1 MNISPFYELRS
12 RLYAC
17 AAAGCQTV
25 NEDFRLKRAVEE
37 FKPLAELNKAFG
49 KLYSLCQS
57 MFTAENASCQLAD
70 AIALADALAVT
81 QGTFADNSEVIP
93 TEVSVIGGQLS
104 NAPYSVISEFCDKI
118 TKCSPNLYELSGDE
132 TALLG
137 DPRVLMAFIKAC
149 GKNSTYLDYFSE
161 MMFEIYGERLV
172 PLLKNAVDMSDPKA
186 SGTAVEYVSALSGNA
201 ENAWFLS
208 LAKDENAPQN
218 VRIAA
223 ISALG
228 KDSENVPYL
237 LELYNTEKGKIKNAA
252 LDALVSIDSPEAEEV
267 ITKLIAKYKPS
278 CDVHIAAAC
287 GKTATDFAV
296 GLIKSGLT
304 PKGYLTNESRRT
316 DEYASLLANKPN
328 ADEGFLLLAKQQSP
342 EVINQFLLTSL
353 RRNNTEEYRA
363 LIHRLYAKV
372 PQVFFVSEFF
382 VLLMEDP
389 ENAVARMGKYAEEN
403 RLELLNVVNGIYYD
417 KFFGEYCLDWRGAHI
432 YGRYPVVR
440 VTDSYPQQ
448 LIDLICDRRC
458 TMSDKKLRYRT
469 FSQSAE
475 AALMLL
481 NSCKPEDYERIR
493 VTAVNFAFF
502 LCSECPVQPVLE
514 IIAQHYKDGKPSDYK
529 GLITK
534 CVLHSLKI
542 GITMPVRGIDNLPL
556 SESERVEEITALMNK
571 MAALKGKIDDWTYNY
586 QMRYINNYL
595 NRK

>member
-25 NEDFRLKRAVEE
+25 GEDFRLKKAVEE

-49 KLYSLCQS
+49 KLFALCQS
-57 MFTAENASCQLAD
+57 LFAAENASCQLAD

-81 QGTFADNSEVIP
+81 QGTFADNSETFS
-93 TEVSVIGGQLS
+93 TELSTDKGQLL
-104 NAPYSVISEFCDKI
+104 NAPYSVMSALCEKI
-118 TKCSPNLYELSGDE
+118 AKCSPNLYELSETE
-132 TALLG
+132 TALLR
-137 DPRVLMAFIKAC
+137 DPRVLTAFKNAC
-149 GKNSTYLDYFSE
+149 EKNSTYLDYFSE
-161 MMFEIYGERLV
+161 MMFDIYGNKIV

-186 SGTAVEYVSALSGNA
+186 AGTAVEYVSAVSGNA

-228 KDSENVPYL
+228 KDSGNVPYL
-237 LELYNTEKGKIKNAA
+237 LELYNTEKGKVKNEA
-252 LDALVSIDSPEAEEV
+252 LDALVSIDCPEADGV

-278 CDVHIAAAC
+278 CDSHIAAAC
-287 GKTATDFAV
+287 GKAATDFV
-296 GLIKSGLT
+296 VDLIKSGLT
-304 PKGYLTNESRRT
+304 PSGYLTNESRRA
-316 DEYASLLANKPN
+316 DEYLSLLSNKPY
-328 ADEGFLLLAKQQSP
+328 ADEGFLLLAKQQDP
-342 EVINQFLLTSL
+342 ELINQFLLMSL

-363 LIHRLYAKV
+363 LIHRLFAKA
-372 PQVFFVSEFF
+372 PQVFYTAEFF
-382 VLLMEDP
+382 VLLTEDP

-417 KFFGEYCLDWRGAHI
+417 KFFGKYCLDWRGARI

-440 VTDSYPQQ
+440 LTDSYPQQ
-448 LIDLICDRRC
+448 LIDFICSRRC
-458 TMSDKKLRYRT
+458 TLSDNKLRNRT

-493 VTAVNFAFF
+493 VTAVNFAYF
-502 LCSECPVQPVLE
+502 LCSECPVLPVLE
-514 IIAQHYKDGKPSDYK
+514 IISQHYKEGKPSEYK
-529 GLITK
+529 GLISR

-542 GITMPVRGIDNLPL
+542 GITMPVRGIDNLPM
-556 SESERVEEITALMNK
+556 SDSDKIDEITALMNK
-571 MAALKGKIDDWTYNY
+571 VAALKGKIDDRTFDY
-586 QMRYINNYL
+586 QMRYIKDYL

>member
-1 MNISPFYELRS
+1 MNITPFYELRS

-25 NEDFRLKRAVEE
+25 SEDFRLKKAVEE
-37 FKPLAELNKAFG
+37 FQPLAELNKAFG

-57 MFTAENASCQLAD
+57 LFTAENPSCQLAD

-81 QGTFADNSEVIP
+81 QGTFADNSETVF
-93 TEVSVIGGQLS
+93 TELSTNEGQIS
-104 NAPYSVISEFCDKI
+104 NAPYSVMSALCDKI
-118 TKCSPNLYELSGDE
+118 LKCSPNLYELSETE
-132 TALLG
+132 TALLR
-137 DPRVLMAFIKAC
+137 DPRVLTAFKSAC

-161 MMFEIYGERLV
+161 MMFEIYGDRLV

-186 SGTAVEYVSALSGNA
+186 SGTAVEYVSAVSGSA

-237 LELYNTEKGKIKNAA
+237 LELYNTEKGKVKNQA
-252 LDALVSIDSPEAEEV
+252 LDTLVSIDCPESEEV

-287 GKTATDFAV
+287 GKAATDFV
-296 GLIKSGLT
+296 VELIKSGLT
-304 PKGYLTNESRRT
+304 PDGYFTKESRRT
-316 DEYASLLANKPN
+316 DEYASLLANKPY

-342 EVINQFLLTSL
+342 EILNQFLLMSL
-353 RRNNTEEYRA
+353 RKNNSEEYRG
-363 LIHRLYAKV
+363 LIHRLFAKL
-372 PQVFFVSEFF
+372 PNVFYTSEFF
-382 VLLMEDP
+382 LLLMEDT
-389 ENAVARMGKYAEEN
+389 ENAVARMGKFAEEN
-403 RLELLNVVNGIYYD
+403 RLELLNIINGIYYD
-417 KFFGEYCLDWRGAHI
+417 KFFGKYCLDWRGARI

-440 VTDSYPQQ
+440 LTDSYPKQ

-458 TMSDKKLRYRT
+458 TLSDNRLRNRT

-481 NSCKPEDYERIR
+481 NSCKPEDYERIK
-493 VTAVNFAFF
+493 VPAVNFAFF
-502 LCSECPVQPVLE
+502 LCSEISSSYVLE
-514 IIAQHYKDGKPSDYK
+514 IISQHFKDGKSSDYR
-529 GLITK
+529 GIITK
-534 CVLHSLKI
+534 FVLNGLKN
-542 GITMPVRGIDNLPL
+542 GSSMPVRGIDNFPL
-556 SESERVEEITALMNK
+556 SESEKVEEITALMNK
-571 MAALKGKIDDWTYNY
+571 VAAFKGQIADFVYDH
-586 QMRYINNYL
+586 QMRYIKDYL

>member
-1 MNISPFYELRS
+1 MNITPFYELRS

-25 NEDFRLKRAVEE
+25 SEDFRLKKAVDE

-49 KLYSLCQS
+49 KLFAICQS
-57 MFTAENASCQLAD
+57 LLTAENASRQLAD

-81 QGTFADNSEVIP
+81 QGTFADNSE
-93 TEVSVIGGQLS
+93 TAFTGLSTSEGQIS
-104 NAPYSVISEFCDKI
+104 NAPYSVMSALCDKI
-118 TKCSPNLYELSGDE
+118 LKCSSNLYELSETE
-132 TALLG
+132 TALLR
-137 DPRVLMAFIKAC
+137 DPRVLTAFKTAC
-149 GKNSTYLDYFSE
+149 GKSSTYLDYFSE
-161 MMFEIYGERLV
+161 MMFEIYGDRLV

-186 SGTAVEYVSALSGNA
+186 SGTAVEYVSAVSGNA

-208 LAKDENAPQN
+208 LASDENAPQN

-223 ISALG
+223 ISALV

-237 LELYNTEKGKIKNAA
+237 LELYNTEKGKVKNQA
-252 LDALVSIDSPEAEEV
+252 LDTLVSIDCPEAEEV

-278 CDVHIAAAC
+278 CDSHISAAC
-287 GKTATDFAV
+287 GKAATDFV
-296 GLIKSGLT
+296 VELIKSGLT
-304 PKGYLTNESRRT
+304 PDGYFTKESRRA
-316 DEYASLLANKPN
+316 DEYASLLANKPY

-342 EVINQFLLTSL
+342 EILNQFLLMSL
-353 RRNNTEEYRA
+353 RKNNSEEYRG
-363 LIHRLYAKV
+363 LIHRLFAKL
-372 PQVFFVSEFF
+372 PNVFYTSEFF
-382 VLLMEDP
+382 LLLMEDT
-389 ENAVARMGKYAEEN
+389 ENAVARMGKYAEEH

-417 KFFGEYCLDWRGAHI
+417 KFFGKYCLDWRGARI

-440 VTDSYPQQ
+440 LTDSYPQQ
-448 LIDLICDRRC
+448 LIDFICDRRC
-458 TMSDKKLRYRT
+458 TMSDNRLRNRT

-493 VTAVNFAFF
+493 VTAVNFAYF
-502 LCSECPVQPVLE
+502 LCSECPVLPVLE
-514 IIAQHYKDGKPSDYK
+514 IISQHYKDGKPSDYK
-529 GLITK
+529 GLISK

-556 SESERVEEITALMNK
+556 SDTEKVEEITALMNK
-571 MAALKGKIDDWTYNY
+571 VAALKGKIDDRTFDY
-586 QMRYINNYL
+586 QMRYIKDYL

>member
-49 KLYSLCQS
+49 KLYALCQS
-57 MFTAENASCQLAD
+57 LLTAENAPRQLAD

-93 TEVSVIGGQLS
+93 PEVSALGGQLI

-118 TKCSPNLYELSGDE
+118 TKCSPNLYELSENE

-149 GKNSTYLDYFSE
+149 GKSNTYLDYFSE
-161 MMFEIYGERLV
+161 MMFDIYGKRLV

-201 ENAWFLS
+201 ENAWFLT
-208 LAKDENAPQN
+208 LARDENAPQN

-223 ISALG
+223 ICALG
-228 KDSENVPYL
+228 KNSENVPQL
-237 LELYNTEKGKIKNAA
+237 LELYNTEKGKVKNAA
-252 LDALVSIDSPEAEEV
+252 LDALVSIDCPEADEV

-287 GKTATDFAV
+287 GKAATDFAIE
-296 GLIKSGLT
+296 LIKSGLT
-304 PKGYLTNESRRT
+304 PNGYLTNESRRT
-316 DEYASLLANKPN
+316 DEYASLLSNKPN

-353 RRNNTEEYRA
+353 RRNNTEEYRG

-403 RLELLNVVNGIYYD
+403 RLELLNIVNGIYYD

-432 YGRYPVVR
+432 YGRYPIVR

-458 TMSDKKLRYRT
+458 TMSDKKLRERT
-469 FSQSAE
+469 FSSAAE

-481 NSCKPEDYERIR
+481 NSCNPEDYERIK
-493 VTAVNFAFF
+493 VPAVNFAFF
-502 LCSECPVQPVLE
+502 LCSEISSSYVLE
-514 IIAQHYKDGKPSDYK
+514 IISQHFKDGKSSDYR
-529 GLITK
+529 GIITK
-534 CVLHSLKI
+534 FVLNGLKN
-542 GITMPVRGIDNLPL
+542 GSSMPVRGIDNFPL
-556 SESERVEEITALMNK
+556 SESEKVEEITALMNK
-571 MAALKGKIDDWTYNY
+571 VAAFKGQIADFVYDH
-586 QMRYINNYL
+586 QMRYIKDYL

>member
-25 NEDFRLKRAVEE
+25 NEDFRLKKAVDE

-93 TEVSVIGGQLS
+93 TEVSAIGVQLS

-118 TKCSPNLYELSGDE
+118 TKCSPNLYELSEDE

-149 GKNSTYLDYFSE
+149 GKNSAYLDYFSE
-161 MMFEIYGERLV
+161 MMFEIYGKRLV

-186 SGTAVEYVSALSGNA
+186 SGTAVEYVSVVSGNA

-228 KDSENVPYL
+228 KDRENVPYL
-237 LELYNTEKGKIKNAA
+237 LELYNTEKGKIKNEA
-252 LDALVSIDSPEAEEV
+252 LDALVSINCPEADEV

-296 GLIKSGLT
+296 NLLKSGLT
-304 PKGYLTNESRRT
+304 PSGYLTNESRRA
-316 DEYASLLANKPN
+316 DEYASLLANKPY
-328 ADEGFLLLAKQQSP
+328 ADEGFLLLAKQQDP
-342 EVINQFLLTSL
+342 EVINQFLLMSL
-353 RRNNTEEYRA
+353 RKKNTEEYRA
-363 LIHRLYAKV
+363 LIHRLYEKE
-372 PQVFFVSEFF
+372 PQVFYLSEFF
-382 VLLMEDP
+382 VLLTEDP

-403 RLELLNVVNGIYYD
+403 RSELLNVINGIYYD
-417 KFFGEYCLDWRGAHI
+417 KFFGKYCLDWRGTRA

-440 VTDSYPQQ
+440 LTDSYPQQ
-448 LIDLICDRRC
+448 LIDFICDRRC
-458 TMSDKKLRYRT
+458 TLSDNRLRNRT
-469 FSQSAE
+469 FSSAAQ

-481 NSCKPEDYERIR
+481 NSCKPEDYERIK
-493 VTAVNFAFF
+493 VPAVNFAFF
-502 LCSECPVQPVLE
+502 LCSEISSSYVLE
-514 IIAQHYKDGKPSDYK
+514 IISQHFKDGKSSDYR
-529 GLITK
+529 GIITK
-534 CVLHSLKI
+534 FVLNGLKN
-542 GITMPVRGIDNLPL
+542 GSSMPVRGIDNFPL
-556 SESERVEEITALMNK
+556 SESEKVEEITALMNK
-571 MAALKGKIDDWTYNY
+571 VAAFKGQIADFVYDH
-586 QMRYINNYL
+586 QMRYIKDYL